1 MLVDGFREFHRFRA
15 SVPDDGEFDGV
26 MGFAV
31 PVLHVSV
38 KECGA
43 ALLSLLAQF
52 RQFNVEEMNVGQ
64 RPWFAVGSSEMVV
77 PCVRVGSLDR
87 FGEHGDVTRRASD
100 VGEDETRPAFVDIN
114 SEFWRHGRLGS
125 RRRCCG
131 EHGVYLLVGYRFGLF
146 VVCVAD
152 FTHDIPNAG
161 EQARDADDCQDHSE
175 AIPPIC
181 GQPFK
186 NFVHVHQSI
195 RAVGGVSCRI

>member
-1 MLVDGFREFHRFRA
+1 MLVDGFNDLHGFRA

-38 KECGA
+38 KECG
-43 ALLSLLAQF
+43 
-52 RQFNVEEMNVGQ
+52 
-64 RPWFAVGSSEMVV
+64 
-77 PCVRVGSLDR
+77 VRVGSLDR
-87 FGEHGDVTRRASD
+87 FGEHGDVTRGASD

-152 FTHDIPNAG
+152 FTYDIPNAG
-161 EQARDADDCQDHSE
+161 EQARNADDCQDHSE

>member
-1 MLVDGFREFHRFRA
+1 MLVDGFNDFHGFRA

-38 KECGA
+38 KERCT
-43 ALLSLLAQF
+43 ALLTFLSQF
-52 RQFNVEEMNVGQ
+52 RQFNVEEVEVEQ
-64 RPWFAVGSSEMVV
+64 PPWFAIGSSARVA

-87 FGEHGDVTRRASD
+87 FGKHGDVACGASD
-100 VGEDETRPAFVDIN
+100 VGEDEACPAFVDVD
-114 SEFWRHGRLGS
+114 SELGRHGRLGS

-131 EHGVYLLVGYRFGLF
+131 EHGVYLLVCYRFSLF

-175 AIPPIC
+175 TIPPIC

-186 NFVHVHQSI
+186 NFVHAHQSN
-195 RAVGGVSCRI
+195 RAIGGVSCRI